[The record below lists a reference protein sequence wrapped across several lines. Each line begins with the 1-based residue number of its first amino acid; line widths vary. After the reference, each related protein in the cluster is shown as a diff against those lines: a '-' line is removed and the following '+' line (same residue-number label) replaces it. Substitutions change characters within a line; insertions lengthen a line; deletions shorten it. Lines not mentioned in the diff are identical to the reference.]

1 MQAAIFEPDIDI
13 DIEPELKARIQ
24 RAAQRNGRSLHNEV
38 NQRLQ
43 SSLVWEDGPPEIA
56 IRILQLQLTAQSAR
70 IALQQA
76 QAALNRAV
84 KQHGPAASDVA
95 QHQQVLAEA
104 KFGVMVTRAQ
114 VQQARKDLLGTPMN
128 PTLSGA

>member
-1 MQAAIFEPDIDI
+1 MHSAIFESDIN
-13 DIEPELKARIQ
+13 IEPELKARIQ
-24 RAAQRNGRSLHNEV
+24 RAAQRNGSSLHTEV

-43 SSLVWEDGPPEIA
+43 GSLVWEDGPPEIA

-76 QAALNRAV
+76 QAALDQAV
-84 KQHGPAASDVA
+84 TQHGPAASDVA
-95 QHQQVLAEA
+95 LHQQVLAEA

-114 VQQARKDLLGTPMN
+114 VQQARKDLLGARVDPA
-128 PTLSGA
+128 LASA